1 MNDLSQRLAELSP
14 AKRDLLLQKL
24 RESAAGV
31 RRAEIAPVPREGRLE
46 LSFAQ
51 ERLWFLAQLD
61 PESPAYNISAAL
73 RLQGPLR
80 VAALSGAL
88 AAVVRRHE
96 TLRTVFQAE
105 DGVPAQ
111 VISPKA
117 EPELPLVDLGGL
129 AAADREREAAALIR
143 AEARRPF
150 DLERG
155 PLLRACLLRLAPA
168 EHLLIFNLHHLVGDG
183 WSIGVLVRE
192 LVALYRGA
200 PLPALPVQYADVAH
214 WQRSWLEGVSADQLA
229 YWRKRLAGAPLVLE
243 LPADRPRPAR
253 PSLRGA
259 ARRFTFGA
267 ELSAAVRELARAWRV
282 GPFAVLLSAF
292 QALLSRYTGQLD
304 VLVGSPVAGRTHIEV
319 EGLIGMFVNTLVLRA
334 DLAGDPTFAAVLE
347 QAGET
352 VLAAQEHQDLP
363 FERLVDELQPERS
376 LAYAPVVQ
384 AMLGFQISPLAA
396 LRLPDLLV
404 TPVEVDSGT
413 AKFDLTLLIEYDG
426 EVLRG
431 TCTYPVE
438 IFEGATVTRL
448 LRHFETLLASATKDP
463 ERCLSELSLLPR
475 PECQQLLWEWND
487 TAAAWPREACL
498 HELIE
503 RQVELSGQAV
513 AVVCAG
519 EALTYAELDVR
530 ANRWARTLRHAGV
543 RAETLVGVC
552 LERSPEMV
560 VALLA
565 VLKAGGA
572 YVPIDPSYPEERLA
586 YMLVDSQAKVLLTQ
600 ERLVP
605 RLPSLQQ
612 GGARLLCLEALDGR
626 AGEEESCRPPHSGAT
641 LDSAAYAIYTSGST
655 GRPKGVI
662 NTHRGIVNRLL
673 WMQGMYGLEPEDRV
687 LQKTPFSFD
696 VSVWELFW
704 PLLTGAR
711 LVMARPEGHQ
721 DPAYLARLIAEEGIT
736 TVHFVPSMLRLFL
749 QEPGVAGCSSLR
761 RVIASGEA
769 LSSALRDRFFQ
780 QLPAGVE
787 LYNLYG
793 PTEAAVD
800 VTFEACAPDNP
811 EAGVPIGRPVANTC
825 IHLLDRAMEVV
836 PIGVTGELHIGG
848 VQLARG
854 YLNRPELTA
863 ERFVPDPWLPGAR
876 LYRTGDLARRLPD
889 GRVEYLGRLDFQVK
903 IRGVRVELGEIE
915 AALRAHP
922 ALTEAVVVARPDR
935 TGDPRLIAYLVAAG
949 PIPGIAELR
958 AFLLQK
964 LPEPMVPS
972 GFVPLAALP
981 LSPNG
986 KVDRAALPE
995 PEASRLG
1002 AERVFTPPR
1011 TPLEE
1016 LLAGVWA
1023 DLLGAERVGV
1033 HDNFFELGGHSLLAV
1048 RLASRVRELTGV
1060 DLPLRAVFETPT
1072 VAGLAEHAQTA
1083 GSGRPLPAIE
1093 RSPRG
1098 DGLPLSFAQE
1108 RLWYLDQ
1115 LDGGS
1120 ATYNLP
1126 VSVSLYGDLDPAALE
1141 SALRELVRRH
1151 ETLRTMFVSDR
1162 GRPLQMVAAAPPL
1175 SLSVVDLRRLAGA
1188 EQAAAVRRLE
1198 EGEASRVFDLAA
1210 GPLFSALLVRLG
1222 DAEHLL
1228 SICLHHIVA
1237 DGWSIGVLTR
1247 ELAALYA
1254 ADHLGRP
1261 SPLPELAVQ
1270 YADYAVWQ
1278 RRQLDG
1284 EALAGQLGYWRRQ
1297 LAGAPPLLD
1306 LPTDRPRPAVQ
1317 TYRGRQWTA
1326 LLPPLLTARLKTLGA
1341 SQRAT
1346 LFMTLLAAFEI
1357 VLGRWSGQEDV
1368 VVGTPIAGR
1377 GRGELEPLIGLFL
1390 NSLALRADL
1399 AGEPSFRELL
1409 ERVRRTA
1416 LEAYSNQDVPFEKL
1430 LEELR
1435 PERDLS
1441 RTPLFQV
1448 FFNMLNF
1455 PLDRIEV
1462 PGLRIEARASVET
1475 ASKFDLTVYLA
1486 ERDGGVR
1493 LHLVYNADLFDDA
1506 TIVALSDQLASLLAQ
1521 AAEAPEEKI
1530 GGFDLGIERTR
1541 GVLPDPGR
1549 PLADVWRGAVHEIFA
1564 RRAAEAPHR
1573 LAAADPGES
1582 WTYGELDAQSNR
1594 LAHWLIDR
1602 GVEPGEVVTL
1612 YGHRSAT
1619 LVWSVLGVL
1628 KAGAAFVILDPTYP
1642 AGRLID
1648 CLKLARPR
1656 AWIEIA
1662 AAGPL
1667 PGALEAFVAG
1677 LPGCARLRVARR
1689 SAGPGPLSG
1698 LPATA
1703 PGRSVGPDDLA
1714 LIAFTSG
1721 STGAPK
1727 GILGRQGP
1735 LSQFVPWQCREFGFS
1750 AEDRFCMLSGLA
1762 HDPLQRDIFTP
1773 LQIGAAVC
1781 IPDPERMGS
1790 PGWLAGWM
1798 AGERITVAHLTP
1810 AMGQLLTEANGAGGA
1825 RVPSLRY
1832 VFLVGDALTRRDAD
1846 RLRELAPAV
1855 TCVNFYGSTETQR
1868 SVGYYVVNDPAVSAG
1883 QEDGSMADGGRQV
1896 LPLGQGIE
1904 GVQLLVLNAAGRLAG
1919 VGELGEVCVRSHH
1932 LARGY
1937 LDDPGLTAAR
1947 FLVNPFTGQANDRLY
1962 RTGDLGRYRAD
1973 GNVVFAGRADQ
1984 QVKIRGF
1991 RIELG
1996 EIEAVLGR
2004 HPALL
2009 EAVVVAREDRPGDRR
2024 LVAYCV
2030 FREGGDAAAA
2040 ELRGYLHERLPDYMV
2055 PSAFVRLAALPL
2067 TPNRKV
2073 DRRALPPPPAGGEET
2088 VPFTPPRDE
2097 LERLVARIW
2106 GEVLRVERV
2115 GAEDNFFELGGHS
2128 LLATQLAARLR
2139 DAVGIELPLRT
2150 LFEAP
2155 TVAGM
2160 ARAIAAAGA
2169 ASGGAPADLSLPL
2182 IVPDAGRRHV
2192 PFPLTDVQQAYWIG
2206 RTGAFELGNVS
2217 THVYVEF
2224 EGDGIDVERFAAA
2237 WRRLIERHDMLRAV
2251 VLPDGRQQI
2260 LDAVPPYEIAILDL
2274 AAAPPAV
2281 RERELAAV
2289 RGEMSHQVLPAD
2301 RWPLFDFRASRL
2313 PAGGVRLH
2321 LSMDLL
2327 IGDALSFRIL
2337 ERELLQLYRD
2347 PEASLPPLSLSFRDY
2362 VLADHALAETA
2373 PYRRALEYWRGRL
2386 ETLPPAPELPLAI
2399 NPAALERPRFTR
2411 RVAGLEPAIWR
2422 RLKQRAHR
2430 AGLTPSV
2437 LLLAAFSEV
2446 LAAWSKSP
2454 RFTLTLTLFNR
2465 LPLHPQVNEI
2475 VGDFTSVT
2483 LLEVDGATAESF
2495 EDRARRLQRQLW
2507 SDIENRL
2514 VSGVRVLRDA
2524 RRAAGAGG
2532 ITGAMPVVF
2541 TSTLGLPQR
2550 QSKLAR
2556 SLLGGEAIY
2565 SISQTPQVWLDHQA
2579 TEYDGA
2585 LRVVWDAVEELF
2597 PAGLLDGA
2605 FASYQALLLRL
2616 AEREESWRAHALT
2629 ELPDDQLRLRRE
2641 VNATAAPVP
2650 PGLLHQGFLD
2660 QAALDPRAT
2669 AVISPSRTL
2678 SYGELYAR
2686 SRDLAARLRRL
2697 GARPNT
2703 LVGVVME
2710 KGWEQIAAVLGILQ
2724 AGAAYLPIDP
2734 GVPRE
2739 RLFYLLEHG
2748 QAEIA
2753 LTQSWLDEELA
2764 WPAGVARLAVDTL
2777 EPLEGG
2783 EPPLPPAQ
2791 TPEDLAYVI
2800 FTSGSTGLPKGVMI
2814 DHRGALNTVVDV
2826 NQRFRVGPGDR
2837 VLALSALNFDLSVW
2851 DIFGVLAAGGAVV
2864 LPESSAVRDPARWA
2878 ELVAQEEVTLW
2889 DTVPALMEMLVE
2901 YAASRGERLSSLRA
2915 VMLSG
2920 DWIPVTLPDRIRQ
2933 VAPAAGIVSMGGAT
2947 EASIWSILYPIEA
2960 VDPEWKS
2967 IPYGRPMVN
2976 QRFYV
2981 LDEKLQPRPTW
2992 VPGQLH
2998 ISGIG
3003 LALGYWRDEEKTRGS
3018 FVTHP
3023 DTGERLYRTGD
3034 LGRYLPSG
3042 DIEFLGRED
3051 FQVKIQGYR
3060 IELGEIE
3067 AALALHPGVQ
3077 AAAVS
3082 AVGARSNQRLVA
3094 YVVPVPGAAG
3104 PPPPPPRAAA
3114 VSGPSGDA
3122 LRHQMERL
3130 DHKLRHSAVRDEP
3143 HRPSVQLV
3151 RPPRTP
3157 ELLAAYERRRS
3168 QRAYPAEP
3176 VPFAALDRLL
3186 QSLLP
3191 VELEARPLPKYR
3203 YASAGNLYPVQVYLY
3218 CKPGRVQG
3226 LAGGAYYYHPGD
3238 HRLVLLSADAVVG
3251 SELHAAVNRALVDES
3266 AFTLFLIGDLDGITP
3281 LYGESSRDFCLLEAG
3296 YVSQLLMTE
3305 AAESGI
3311 GLCPIGRLDF
3321 APARHFFALRESH
3334 ILLHALA
3341 GGSAED
3347 GSAPSLPVVD
3357 SRTVSAAPSG
3367 GLTTEELRSFLESKL
3382 PRYMVPASFVYLDAL
3397 PLTANGKVDRKA
3409 FPEPAAETE
3418 PGSAF
3423 VAPQGEVEQILARV
3437 IQEILQV
3444 ETIGVH
3450 DNFFELGGTS
3460 VHIVR
3465 AHARLRETFGQEI
3478 PIVEMFSHPTVS
3490 ALARRLARPEA
3501 PPVDAE
3507 PADSQPDEGR
3517 ARLRQRLDR
3526 SRRSAE
3532 DDAGE

>member
-1 MNDLSQRLAELSP
+1 MSDVSQRLAELSP

-24 RESAAGV
+24 RSAAAGA
-31 RRAEIAPVPREGRLE
+31 RSAGITPVPREGRRLE

-61 PESPAYNISAAL
+61 PESPAYNIPTAL
-73 RLQGPLR
+73 RLEGPLR
-80 VAALSGAL
+80 VAALAGAL
-88 AAVVRRHE
+88 AAVVQRHE
-96 TLRTVFQAE
+96 ALRTVFRDE
-105 DGVPAQ
+105 GGIPAQ
-111 VISPKA
+111 VISLTA
-117 EPELPLVDLGGL
+117 GSELPLIDLGGL
-129 AAADREREAAALIR
+129 AAAARDPEATALVR
-143 AEARRPF
+143 AEAGRPF
-150 DLERG
+150 DVERG
-155 PLLRACLLRLAPA
+155 PLLRAFLIRLAPA
-168 EHLLIFNLHHLVGDG
+168 EHLLVLNLHHLVGDG
-183 WSIGVLVRE
+183 WSVGVLVRE
-192 LVALYRGA
+192 LVALYQGA
-200 PLPALPVQYADVAH
+200 ALPELPVQYADFAH
-214 WQRSWLEGVSADQLA
+214 WQRSWLEGVSAEQLA
-229 YWRKRLAGAPLVLE
+229 YWCERLAGAPPVLE
-243 LPADRPRPAR
+243 LPTDRPRPA
-253 PSLRGA
+253 SAGLRGA
-259 ARRFTFGA
+259 TQRLTLGVD
-267 ELSAAVRELARAWRV
+267 LSAAVRELARARRAS
-282 GPFAVLLSAF
+282 PFTVLLAAF

-304 VLVGSPVAGRTHIEV
+304 MLVGSPVAGRTRVEV

-334 DLAGDPTFAAVLE
+334 DLSGDPTFAALLE

-384 AMLGFQISPLAA
+384 AMLGFQGSPLAA
-396 LRLPDLLV
+396 LRLPALLV
-404 TPVEVDSGT
+404 TPLEVDSGT
-413 AKFDLTLLIEYDG
+413 AKLDLTLLIEDDG

-431 TCTYPVE
+431 ACSYATE
-438 IFEGATVTRL
+438 LFDRATVTRL
-448 LRHFETLLASATKDP
+448 LRHFETLLAGAVMAP
-463 ERCLSELSLLPR
+463 ERRLSELLLVSE
-475 PECQQLLWEWND
+475 PELQQLLREWND
-487 TAAAWPREACL
+487 TRHAWRQEACL

-503 RQVELSGQAV
+503 HQARLSPGAV
-513 AVVCAG
+513 AVVCGG
-519 EALTYAELDVR
+519 EALGYAELDAR
-530 ANRWARTLRHAGV
+530 ADLWAGV
-543 RAETLVGVC
+543 LRRSGVGPETLVGVC
-552 LERSPEMV
+552 LERSLEMV
-560 VALLA
+560 VSLLA

-572 YVPIDPSYPEERLA
+572 YVPLDPSYPQERLA
-586 YMLVDSQAKVLLTQ
+586 YMLADSRVPVLLTQ

-605 RLPSLQQ
+605 GLPRPEEGGPRVLCLDAPDVPAAEPA
-612 GGARLLCLEALDGR
+612 GARRPG
-626 AGEEESCRPPHSGAT
+626 AGP
-641 LDSAAYAIYTSGST
+641 DSAAYAIYTSGST
-655 GRPKGVI
+655 GRPKGAV
-662 NTHRGIVNRLL
+662 NSHRGIVNRLL
-673 WMQGMYGLEPEDRV
+673 WMQDAYGLGPEDRV

-704 PLLTGAR
+704 PLLAGAR
-711 LVMARPEGHQ
+711 LVMARPGGHQ

-736 TVHFVPSMLRLFL
+736 TAHFVPSMLQVFL
-749 QEPGVAGCSSLR
+749 EEPEVAGCSRLR

-769 LSSALRDRFFQ
+769 LPAELRDRFFQ
-780 QLPAGVE
+780 RLPAGVE
-787 LYNLYG
+787 LHNLYG

-800 VTFEACAPDNP
+800 VTFEPCAPRRAG
-811 EAGVPIGRPVANTC
+811 AGVAIGRPLANTR
-825 IHLLDRAMEVV
+825 IHILDREMRPV
-836 PIGVTGELHIGG
+836 PVGVAGELCIGG
-848 VQLARG
+848 VQVARG
-854 YLNRPELTA
+854 YLGRPELTA
-863 ERFVPDPWLPGAR
+863 ERFVPDACGEEPGGR
-876 LYRTGDLARRLPD
+876 LYKTGDLARHLPD
-889 GRVEYLGRLDFQVK
+889 GRIDYLGRLDHQVK
-903 IRGVRVELGEIE
+903 IRGFRVELGEVE
-915 AALRAHP
+915 AALRSHP
-922 ALTEAVVVARPDR
+922 VITETVVVARPDAA
-935 TGDPRLIAYLVAAG
+935 GGSRLVAYLVAREPA
-949 PIPGIAELR
+949 PAAVELR
-958 AFLLQK
+958 AFLLGK

-972 GFVPLAALP
+972 TFVLLAALP
-981 LSPNG
+981 LGPNG
-986 KVDRAALPE
+986 KVDRAALPT
-995 PEASRLG
+995 PDPDLA
-1002 AERVFTPPR
+1002 AERAYTPPR
-1011 TPLEE
+1011 TPVEE
-1016 LLAGVWA
+1016 LLAGLWSG
-1023 DLLGAERVGV
+1023 LLGTGRVGA
-1033 HDNFFELGGHSLLAV
+1033 HDNFFALGGHSLLAV
-1048 RLASRVRELTGV
+1048 RLASRLRQLTGV
-1060 DLPLRAVFETPT
+1060 DLPLRAIFEAPT
-1072 VAGLAEHAQTA
+1072 VAGLAERVQAA
-1083 GSGRPLPAIE
+1083 GSSAPLSAIE
-1093 RSPRG
+1093 RSPR
-1098 DGLPLSFAQE
+1098 DAGLPLSFAQE

-1126 VSVSLYGDLDPAALE
+1126 ATVSLYGDLDAAALE

-1151 ETLRTMFVSDR
+1151 EVLRTTFVSDQ
-1162 GRPLQMVAAAPPL
+1162 GRPLQMLSPAPRL
-1175 SLSVVDLRRLAGA
+1175 SLPVADLRGLAGA
-1188 EQAAAVRRLE
+1188 EQEEAVRKLE
-1198 EGEASRVFDLAA
+1198 AAEAGRVFDLAT
-1210 GPLFSALLVRLG
+1210 GPLLSVLLVRLG

-1228 SICLHHIVA
+1228 SICLHHIVT
-1237 DGWSIGVLTR
+1237 DGWSIGVMTR
-1247 ELAALYA
+1247 ELADLYA
-1254 ADHLGRP
+1254 AARRGRP

-1278 RRQLDG
+1278 RRQLQG
-1284 EALAGQLGYWRRQ
+1284 EALEGQLAYWRRQ

-1317 TYRGRQWTA
+1317 TYRGRQRTV
-1326 LLPPLLTARLKTLGA
+1326 LLPPVLTTRLKELGA
-1341 SQRAT
+1341 GQGAT
-1346 LFMTLLAAFEI
+1346 LFMTLLAAFQA
-1357 VLGRWSGQEDV
+1357 VLGRWSGQQDV

-1377 GRGELEPLIGLFL
+1377 GRSELEPLIGLFL
-1390 NSLALRADL
+1390 NSLALRTDL
-1399 AGEPSFRELL
+1399 SGEPSFRELL
-1409 ERVRRTA
+1409 GRVRRTA

-1455 PLDRIEV
+1455 PVDRIEA
-1462 PGLRIEARASVET
+1462 PGLRIEARAAVET

-1486 ERDGGVR
+1486 EREGGVR
-1493 LHLVYNADLFDDA
+1493 MQLVYNADLFDDA
-1506 TIVALSDQLASLLAQ
+1506 TVAALGDQLASLLAQ
-1521 AAEAPEEKI
+1521 AAEAPDDRI
-1530 GGFDLGIERTR
+1530 GGFDLGVERTR
-1541 GVLPDPGR
+1541 GVLPDPCQ
-1549 PLADVWRGAVHEIFA
+1549 PLADEWRGAVHEIFA
-1564 RRAAEAPHR
+1564 RRAAEAPDR
-1573 LAAADPGES
+1573 LAASDPEES

-1594 LAHWLIDR
+1594 LAHWLVDH
-1602 GVEPGEVVTL
+1602 GVGAGEVVTL

-1662 AAGPL
+1662 AAGPV
-1667 PGALEAFVAG
+1667 PEALETFVAG
-1677 LPGCARLRVARR
+1677 LPGCARLRVAGRA
-1689 SAGPGPLSG
+1689 AGPGPLAG

-1703 PGRSVGPDDLA
+1703 PQRRVGPDDLA

-1721 STGAPK
+1721 STGTPK

-1735 LSQFVPWQCREFGFS
+1735 LSHFVPWQCRELGFN

-1781 IPDPERMGS
+1781 IPDPEQMGS
-1790 PGWLAGWM
+1790 PGWLAEWM
-1798 AGERITVAHLTP
+1798 ARERITIAHLTP
-1810 AMGQLLTEANGAGGA
+1810 AMGQLLTESGGA

-1832 VFLVGDALTRRDAD
+1832 AFLVGDALTRRDAD
-1846 RLRELAPAV
+1846 RLREMAPAV
-1855 TCVNFYGSTETQR
+1855 TCFNFYGSTETQR
-1868 SVGYYVVNDPAVSAG
+1868 SVGYYRVNDRPA
-1883 QEDGSMADGGRQV
+1883 DGAAEEGGRQV
-1896 LPLGQGIE
+1896 LPLGRGIE
-1904 GVQLLVLNAAGRLAG
+1904 GVQLLILNTVGRLAG
-1919 VGELGEVCVRSHH
+1919 VGELGEICVRSHH

-1937 LDDPGLTAAR
+1937 LDDPALSAAR
-1947 FLVNPFTGQANDRLY
+1947 FLVNPFTGRDGDRIY

-2004 HPALL
+2004 HPALK
-2009 EAVVVAREDRPGDRR
+2009 ETVVVAREDRAGDRR

-2030 FREGGDAAAA
+2030 FREGGEATAA
-2040 ELRGYLHERLPDYMV
+2040 ELRGYLRERLPDYMV

-2073 DRRALPPPPAGGEET
+2073 DRRALPPPPAGGEESA
-2088 VPFTPPRDE
+2088 PFTPPRNA
-2097 LERLVARIW
+2097 LERSVARLW
-2106 GEVLRVERV
+2106 EEVLRVERV

-2139 DAVGIELPLRT
+2139 DACGVEVPLRS

-2160 ARAIAAAGA
+2160 ARTVAAAGE
-2169 ASGGAPADLSLPL
+2169 ASGGAPAELSLPP
-2182 IVPDAGRRHV
+2182 IVPDPARRHL
-2192 PFPLTDVQQAYWIG
+2192 PFALTDVQQAYWIG
-2206 RTGAFELGNVS
+2206 RTGAFELGHVS
-2217 THVYVEF
+2217 THVYFEVE
-2224 EGDGIDVERFAAA
+2224 GSGIDVERFAAA
-2237 WRRLIERHDMLRAV
+2237 WRRLIERHDMLRAI
-2251 VLPDGRQQI
+2251 VLPDGQQQI
-2260 LDAVPPYEIAILDL
+2260 LERVPPYEVALLDL
-2274 AAAPPAV
+2274 AEATPEA

-2289 RGEMSHQVLPAD
+2289 RDEMSHQVLPAD

-2313 PAGGVRLH
+2313 PAGRVRLH

-2347 PEASLPPLSLSFRDY
+2347 PEAALPPLSLSFRDY
-2362 VLADHALAETA
+2362 VLAESALRETA
-2373 PYRRALEYWRGRL
+2373 AYRHALEYWQGRL
-2386 ETLPPAPELPLAI
+2386 GSLPPAPDLPLAT
-2399 NPAALERPRFTR
+2399 NPAALEQTRFTR
-2411 RVAGLEPAIWR
+2411 RAAGLEPELWR

-2430 AGLTPSV
+2430 AGLTPSA

-2465 LPLHPQVNEI
+2465 LPLHPQVNEV
-2475 VGDFTSVT
+2475 VGDFTSVI
-2483 LLEVDGATAESF
+2483 LLAVDGTAAATF
-2495 EDRARRLQRQLW
+2495 EDRARHVQRQLW
-2507 SDIENRL
+2507 SDLENRL

-2524 RRAAGAGG
+2524 RRAAGSG
-2532 ITGAMPVVF
+2532 GAMPVVF

-2550 QSKLAR
+2550 QSKLVR
-2556 SLLGGEAIY
+2556 SLLGAETVY

-2579 TEYDGA
+2579 TEHDGA
-2585 LRVVWDAVEELF
+2585 LRIAWDSVEELF

-2616 AEREESWRAHALT
+2616 AEREESWRALAVAA
-2629 ELPDDQLRLRRE
+2629 LPDDQLRLRRA
-2641 VNATAAPVP
+2641 VNDTAAPVP
-2650 PGLLHQGFLD
+2650 SGLLHQGFLD
-2660 QAALDPRAT
+2660 QAARSPRAT
-2669 AVISPSRTL
+2669 ALVSPTRTL

-2697 GARPNT
+2697 GARPNV

-2710 KGWEQIAAVLGILQ
+2710 KGWEQIVAVLGILQ

-2764 WPAGVARLAVDTL
+2764 WPAGVTRLAVDSL
-2777 EPLEGG
+2777 EPLEGA

-2851 DIFGVLAAGGAVV
+2851 DIFGLLATGGAVV
-2864 LPESSAVRDPARWA
+2864 LPESSAGRDPARWA
-2878 ELVAQEEVTLW
+2878 ELIAQEEVTLW
-2889 DTVPALMEMLVE
+2889 NTVPALMEMLVE
-2901 YAASRGERLSSLRA
+2901 YAISRGERLGSLRT

-2920 DWIPVTLPDRIRQ
+2920 DWIPVTLPARIRQ
-2933 VAPAAGIVSMGGAT
+2933 VAPAAEITSLGGAT
-2947 EASIWSILYPIEA
+2947 EASIWSILYPIAA

-2981 LDEKLQPRPTW
+2981 LDEKLQVRPTW
-2992 VPGQLH
+2992 APGQLH
-2998 ISGIG
+2998 IGGIG

-3018 FVTHP
+3018 FITHP
-3023 DTGERLYRTGD
+3023 ETGERLYRTGD

-3077 AAAVS
+3077 AAAVA
-3082 AVGARSNQRLVA
+3082 AVGPRSNQRLVA
-3094 YVVPVPGAAG
+3094 YVVPAPGAAG
-3104 PPPPPPRAAA
+3104 PASQPAPRAA
-3114 VSGPSGDA
+3114 VTVPSGDA

-3130 DHKLRHSAVRDEP
+3130 DLKLRHSAVRDEP
-3143 HRPSVQLV
+3143 NRPAFQLV
-3151 RPPRTP
+3151 RPALTP

-3168 QRAYPAEP
+3168 QRTFPAEP
-3176 VPFAALDRLL
+3176 VPLSAVDHLL

-3191 VELEARPLPKYR
+3191 IALESQPLPKYR
-3203 YASAGNLYPVQVYLY
+3203 YPSAGNLHPVQVYLY

-3226 LAGGAYYYHPGD
+3226 LAGGAYYYHPQN
-3238 HRLVLLSADAVVG
+3238 HSLVLLSADAVLG
-3251 SELHAAVNRALVDES
+3251 SELHAPVNRALAEEA
-3266 AFTLFLIGDLDGITP
+3266 AFTLFLIGNLDAIDP
-3281 LYGESSRDFCLLEAG
+3281 VYGESARDFCLLEAG
-3296 YVSQLLMTE
+3296 YISQLLMTQ

-3341 GGSAED
+3341 AGSAVN
-3347 GSAPSLPVVD
+3347 GAAPELPVPGAQEA
-3357 SRTVSAAPSG
+3357 STVASG
-3367 GLTTEELRSFLESKL
+3367 DLSTEELRNFLESKL
-3382 PRYMVPASFVYLDAL
+3382 PRYMVPASFVYLEAL

-3409 FPEPAAETE
+3409 LPEPAVEEAADR
-3418 PGSAF
+3418 AF
-3423 VAPQGEVEQILARV
+3423 AAPQGEVEEILAGV
-3437 IQEILQV
+3437 IQEILQLK
-3444 ETIGVH
+3444 TIGIH

-3465 AHARLRETFGQEI
+3465 AHARLREVFGQEI

-3490 ALARRLARPEA
+3490 ALARRLARPQAAAGNAEL
-3501 PPVDAE
+3501 AE
-3507 PADSQPDEGR
+3507 PQPQLDEGR

-3532 DDAGE
+3532 DDADE

>member
-1 MNDLSQRLAELSP
+1 MSDVSQRLAELSP

-24 RESAAGV
+24 RSSTAGA
-31 RRAEIAPVPREGRLE
+31 RSTGITPAPREGRLE

-61 PESPAYNISAAL
+61 PGSPAYNIPAAL

-96 TLRTVFQAE
+96 TLRTVFRAE
-105 DGVPAQ
+105 DGIPAQ
-111 VISPKA
+111 VISPAA
-117 EPELPLVDLGGL
+117 ESELPLVDLGGL
-129 AAADREREAAALIR
+129 PAAHCEREAEVLVR

-150 DLERG
+150 DVGRG
-155 PLLRACLLRLAPA
+155 PLLRALLLRLAPA
-168 EHLLIFNLHHLVGDG
+168 EHRLVLNLHHLIGDG

-192 LVALYRGA
+192 LVALYQGA
-200 PLPALPVQYADVAH
+200 PLPELPVQYADFAR
-214 WQRSWLEGVSADQLA
+214 WQRSWLEGVSAEQLA
-229 YWRKRLAGAPLVLE
+229 YWRERLSGAPPVLE
-243 LPADRPRPAR
+243 LPADRPRPASA
-253 PSLRGA
+253 SLHGA
-259 ARRFTFGA
+259 TRRLTLGA
-267 ELSAAVRELARAWRV
+267 GLSTAVRELARTRRAS
-282 GPFAVLLSAF
+282 PFAVLLAAF
-292 QALLSRYTGQLD
+292 QTLLSRYTGQLD
-304 VLVGSPVAGRTHIEV
+304 VLVGSPVAGRTRVEV

-334 DLAGDPTFAAVLE
+334 DLTGDPTFAALLE
-347 QAGET
+347 QVGET

-376 LAYAPVVQ
+376 LAYAPVIQ
-384 AMLGFQISPLAA
+384 AMLGFQGSPLVA

-413 AKFDLTLLIEYDG
+413 AKLDLTLLIEDDG

-431 TCTYPVE
+431 ACSYAAE
-438 IFEGATVTRL
+438 LFDGATVERL
-448 LRHFETLLASATKDP
+448 LRHFEALLASAVASP
-463 ERCLSELSLLPR
+463 ERRLSELSLASE
-475 PECQQLLWEWND
+475 PECQQLLREWND
-487 TAAAWPREACL
+487 TAVAWLREACL

-503 RQVELSGQAV
+503 RQTELSPDAV
-513 AVVCAG
+513 AVVCGG
-519 EALTYAELDVR
+519 EGLTYAELDAR
-530 ANRWARTLRHAGV
+530 ADLWAGALRRSGV
-543 RAETLVGVC
+543 EAETLVGVC
-552 LERSPEMV
+552 LERSLEMV
-560 VALLA
+560 VGLLA

-572 YVPIDPSYPEERLA
+572 YVPLDPSHPRERLA
-586 YMLVDSQAKVLLTQ
+586 YMLADSRVPVLLAQ

-605 RLPSLQQ
+605 GLPRPEE
-612 GGARLLCLEALDGR
+612 GGPRVLCLDAPDAPTAEP
-626 AGEEESCRPPHSGAT
+626 AGVPRSGAG

-655 GRPKGVI
+655 GRPKGAV

-673 WMQGMYGLEPEDRV
+673 WMQRTYGLGPEDRV

-704 PLLTGAR
+704 PLLAGAR
-711 LVMARPEGHQ
+711 LVMARPGGHQ

-736 TVHFVPSMLRLFL
+736 TVHFVPSMLQLFL
-749 QEPGVAGCSSLR
+749 EEPAVAGCSCLR

-769 LSSALRDRFFQ
+769 LPAELRDRFFQ
-780 QLPAGVE
+780 RLPAGVE
-787 LYNLYG
+787 LHNLYG

-800 VTFEACAPDNP
+800 VTFEPCVPTD
-811 EAGVPIGRPVANTC
+811 AGTGVSIGRPVANTS
-825 IHLLDRAMEVV
+825 IHLLDRGTRLA
-836 PIGVTGELHIGG
+836 PLGVAGELHIGG

-854 YLNRPELTA
+854 YLSRPELTA
-863 ERFVPDPWLPGAR
+863 ERFVPDPWGEPGAR
-876 LYRTGDLARRLPD
+876 LYRTGDLARRRPD
-889 GRVEYLGRLDFQVK
+889 GRLEYLGRLDFQVK
-903 IRGVRVELGEIE
+903 IRGFRIELGEVE
-915 AALRAHP
+915 AALRTHP
-922 ALTEAVVVARPDR
+922 AVTEAVVVARPEPA
-935 TGDPRLIAYLVAAG
+935 GGARLVAYLVAREPA
-949 PIPGIAELR
+949 PAAVELR
-958 AFLLQK
+958 AFLLGK

-972 GFVPLAALP
+972 VFVPLAALP
-981 LSPNG
+981 LGPNG
-986 KVDRAALPE
+986 KVDRAALPA
-995 PEASRLG
+995 PDPGLAS
-1002 AERVFTPPR
+1002 ERVYTPPR

-1016 LLAGVWA
+1016 LLAGLWS
-1023 DLLGAERVGV
+1023 DLLGAGRVGA
-1033 HDNFFELGGHSLLAV
+1033 HDNFFALGGHSLLAV
-1048 RLASRVRELTGV
+1048 RLASRLRQLTGV
-1060 DLPLRAVFETPT
+1060 ALPLRAVFEAPT
-1072 VAGLAEHAQTA
+1072 VAGLAERVQAA
-1083 GSGRPLPAIE
+1083 GSSGPLPAIE

-1098 DGLPLSFAQE
+1098 SGLPLSFAQE

-1126 VSVSLYGDLDPAALE
+1126 ASVSLHGDLDAAALE

-1151 ETLRTMFVSDR
+1151 EALRTTFISGQ
-1162 GRPLQMVAAAPPL
+1162 GRPLQMLSPAPSL
-1175 SLSVVDLRRLAGA
+1175 SLPVVDLRRLAGA

-1198 EGEASRVFDLAA
+1198 EAEAGRVFDLAT
-1210 GPLFSALLVRLG
+1210 GPLLSALLVRLG

-1254 ADHLGRP
+1254 AARLGRP
-1261 SPLPELAVQ
+1261 SPLPELPVQ

-1278 RRQLDG
+1278 RRQLQG
-1284 EALAGQLGYWRRQ
+1284 EVLAGQLDYWRRQ

-1317 TYRGRQWTA
+1317 TYRGRQRTA
-1326 LLPPLLTARLKTLGA
+1326 FLPPSLTARLKALGA
-1341 SQRAT
+1341 GQGAT
-1346 LFMTLLAAFEI
+1346 LFMTLLAAFQV
-1357 VLGRWSGQEDV
+1357 VLGRWSAQQDV

-1390 NSLALRADL
+1390 NSLALRVDL
-1399 AGEPSFRELL
+1399 SGEPSFRELL

-1430 LEELR
+1430 LEDLR

-1486 ERDGGVR
+1486 EREGGVR
-1493 LHLVYNADLFDDA
+1493 LQLVYNADLFDDGTMA
-1506 TIVALSDQLASLLAQ
+1506 VLADQLASLLEQ
-1521 AAEAPEEKI
+1521 AAEAPDGKI
-1530 GGFDLGIERTR
+1530 GAFDLGVERIR
-1541 GVLPDPGR
+1541 GVLPDPR
-1549 PLADVWRGAVHEIFA
+1549 QPLADEWRGAVHEIFV

-1573 LAAADPGES
+1573 LAAADPEES

-1667 PGALEAFVAG
+1667 PDALETFVAG
-1677 LPGCARLRVARR
+1677 LPGCARLRVAGR
-1689 SAGPGPLSG
+1689 SAGPGPLAG
-1698 LPATA
+1698 LPDTA

-1721 STGAPK
+1721 STGTPK

-1735 LSQFVPWQCREFGFS
+1735 LSHFVPWQCRELGFN

-1781 IPDPERMGS
+1781 IPDPEQMGS

-1798 AGERITVAHLTP
+1798 ARERITVAHLTP

-1832 VFLVGDALTRRDAD
+1832 AFLVGDALTRRDAD

-1868 SVGYYVVNDPAVSAG
+1868 AVGYYPVTEPPATGAVG
-1883 QEDGSMADGGRQV
+1883 DGGRQV
-1896 LPLGQGIE
+1896 LPLGRGIE

-1919 VGELGEVCVRSHH
+1919 VGELGEICVRSYH

-1947 FLVNPFTGQANDRLY
+1947 FVVNPFTGRAGDRLY

-2004 HPALL
+2004 HPAVL
-2009 EAVVVAREDRPGDRR
+2009 EAVVVAREERPGDRR

-2030 FREGGDAAAA
+2030 FRNGGDAAAA
-2040 ELRGYLHERLPDYMV
+2040 ELRGYLRERLPDYMV
-2055 PSAFVRLAALPL
+2055 PSVFVGLDALPL

-2073 DRRALPPPPAGGEET
+2073 DRRVLPAPPAGPEET
-2088 VPFTPPRDE
+2088 APFTPPRDA
-2097 LERLVARIW
+2097 LEQSVARLW
-2106 GEVLRVERV
+2106 GEVLRVERI

-2139 DAVGIELPLRT
+2139 DVVGIEIPLRT

-2160 ARAIAAAGA
+2160 ARAIADAGA
-2169 ASGGAPADLSLPL
+2169 ASGGAPAELSLPP
-2182 IVPDAGRRHV
+2182 IVPDPDRRHV

-2206 RTGAFELGNVS
+2206 RTGAFDLGNVS
-2217 THVYVEF
+2217 THVYF
-2224 EGDGIDVERFAAA
+2224 ELEGEGLDVERFAAA

-2251 VLPDGRQQI
+2251 VLPDGQQQI
-2260 LDAVPPYEIAILDL
+2260 LERVPPYEIALLDL
-2274 AAAPPAV
+2274 SEASPEV

-2289 RGEMSHQVLPAD
+2289 RAEMSHQVLPAD

-2313 PAGGVRLH
+2313 PAGRVRLH

-2347 PEASLPPLSLSFRDY
+2347 PEAPLPPLSLSFRDY

-2386 ETLPPAPELPLAI
+2386 QSLPPAPELPLAI
-2399 NPAALERPRFTR
+2399 NPATLEHPRFTR
-2411 RVAGLEPAIWR
+2411 RTAGLEPAVWR
-2422 RLKQRAHR
+2422 RLKQRAHL
-2430 AGLTPSV
+2430 AGLTPSA
-2437 LLLAAFSEV
+2437 LLLAVFSEV

-2475 VGDFTSVT
+2475 VGDFTSVI
-2483 LLEVDGATAESF
+2483 LLEVDGVAAESF
-2495 EDRARRLQRQLW
+2495 EDRARRVQRQLW

-2524 RRAAGAGG
+2524 RRAGG
-2532 ITGAMPVVF
+2532 SGGAMPVVF

-2550 QSKLAR
+2550 QSKLVR
-2556 SLLGGEAIY
+2556 SLLGGETVY
-2565 SISQTPQVWLDHQA
+2565 SISQTSQVWLDHQV
-2579 TEYDGA
+2579 TEHDGA
-2585 LRVVWDAVEELF
+2585 LRVAWDSVEDLF

-2605 FASYQALLLRL
+2605 FASYHDLLLRL
-2616 AEREESWRAHALT
+2616 AEREESWHARALV
-2629 ELPDDQLRLRRE
+2629 ELPDDQLRLRRT
-2641 VNATAAPVP
+2641 VNATAAPVS

-2660 QAALDPRAT
+2660 QAARSPQAA
-2669 AVISPSRTL
+2669 AVISPARTL

-2697 GARPNT
+2697 GARPNA

-2710 KGWEQIAAVLGILQ
+2710 KGWEQIVAVLGILQ

-2764 WPAGVARLAVDTL
+2764 WPAGVTRLAVDVL
-2777 EPLEGG
+2777 EPVEGS

-2826 NQRFRVGPGDR
+2826 NQRFQVGPGDR

-2851 DIFGVLAAGGAVV
+2851 DIFGLLAAGGALV
-2864 LPESSAVRDPARWA
+2864 LPESSAARDPARWA

-2901 YAASRGERLSSLRA
+2901 YATSRGERLSSLRA
-2915 VMLSG
+2915 VLLSG
-2920 DWIPVTLPDRIRQ
+2920 DWIPVTLPARIRQ
-2933 VAPAAGIVSMGGAT
+2933 VAPAAGVTSLGGAT
-2947 EASIWSILYPIEA
+2947 EASIWSILYPIDA

-2981 LDEKLQPRPTW
+2981 LDEKLQLRPTW

-2998 ISGIG
+2998 IGGIG
-3003 LALGYWRDEEKTRGS
+3003 LALGSWRDEEKTRAS
-3018 FVTHP
+3018 FITHP

-3077 AAAVS
+3077 AATVS

-3094 YVVPVPGAAG
+3094 YVVPAPGPAG
-3104 PPPPPPRAAA
+3104 RPPSPRPAPRAAA
-3114 VSGPSGDA
+3114 APGLSEDA

-3130 DHKLRHSAVRDEP
+3130 DHKLRHSALRDEP
-3143 HRPSVQLV
+3143 HRPAFQLV
-3151 RPPRTP
+3151 RPPRTS
-3157 ELLAAYERRRS
+3157 ELLATYERRRS
-3168 QRAYPAEP
+3168 QRTFPPEP
-3176 VPFAALDRLL
+3176 VPFAAIDRLL

-3191 VELEARPLPKYR
+3191 VTLEGQPLPKYL
-3203 YASAGNLYPVQVYLY
+3203 YPSAGNLYPVQVYLY

-3226 LAGGAYYYHPGD
+3226 LAGGAYYYHPRD
-3238 HRLVLLSADAVVG
+3238 HSLVLLSADAVLG
-3251 SELHAAVNRALVDES
+3251 AELHAPVNRALADES
-3266 AFTLFLIGDLDGITP
+3266 AFTLLLIGDLDAITP
-3281 LYGESSRDFCLLEAG
+3281 VYGESSRDFCLLEAG
-3296 YVSQLLMTE
+3296 YISQLLMTQ

-3321 APARHFFALRESH
+3321 APTRHFFALREGQ
-3334 ILLHALA
+3334 ILLHALV

-3347 GSAPSLPVVD
+3347 GAAPSLPVVD
-3357 SRTVSAAPSG
+3357 SRTVSAPYE
-3367 GLTTEELRSFLESKL
+3367 GLSTEELRSFLESKL
-3382 PRYMVPASFVYLDAL
+3382 PRYMMPASFVYLDTL

-3409 FPEPAAETE
+3409 LPEPAAEAE
-3418 PGSAF
+3418 AGRAF
-3423 VAPQGEVEQILARV
+3423 VAPQSEVEQILARI
-3437 IQEILQV
+3437 IQEILQL
-3444 ETIGVH
+3444 ETVGVH

-3460 VHIVR
+3460 VHVVR

-3478 PIVEMFSHPTVS
+3478 PIVEMFNHPTVS
-3490 ALARRLARPEA
+3490 ALARRLVRPEA
-3501 PPVDAE
+3501 ASGDAGPAE
-3507 PADSQPDEGR
+3507 PPQQLDEGR

-3526 SRRSAE
+3526 SRRRVE
-3532 DDAGE
+3532 DEAGE